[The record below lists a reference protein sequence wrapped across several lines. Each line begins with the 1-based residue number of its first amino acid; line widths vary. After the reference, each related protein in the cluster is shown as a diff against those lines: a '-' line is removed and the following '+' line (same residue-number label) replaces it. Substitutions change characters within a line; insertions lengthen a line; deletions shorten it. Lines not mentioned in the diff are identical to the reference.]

1 MDVFKH
7 RMVAAFCT
15 AFAILLIAETIAP
28 AEPNE
33 VLCELTIHG
42 DSIRRL
48 TLIERHGAGQA
59 FESPGAT
66 VKLPAGEYRVEAVT
80 IEGGY
85 ELSPLE
91 SFRQEWFRVTEKGP
105 NELSVGAP
113 LYPTVT
119 TRRHGGFIQ
128 MDYDVVDGAG
138 RNYQREFTEKMPP
151 APTYTVF
158 SDGKQI
164 GSGSFEYG

>member
-7 RMVAAFCT
+7 RMVVAFCT
-15 AFAILLIAETIAP
+15 AFAVHLVAETTAR
-28 AEPNE
+28 ADSKE

-42 DSIRRL
+42 DSIRQL
-48 TLIERHGAGQA
+48 TLIEKHGTGQA
-59 FESPGAT
+59 FESPGET
-66 VKLPAGEYRVEAVT
+66 VKLPAGEYRVEAVA

-91 SFRQEWFRVTEKGP
+91 SFRQKWFHVTEKGP
-105 NELSVGAP
+105 NELTVGAP

-128 MDYDVVDGAG
+128 MDYDVVDGEG
-138 RNYQREFTEKMPP
+138 RSYQREFTEKMPP
-151 APTYTVF
+151 APTFTVF
-158 SDGKQI
+158 RDGEEI